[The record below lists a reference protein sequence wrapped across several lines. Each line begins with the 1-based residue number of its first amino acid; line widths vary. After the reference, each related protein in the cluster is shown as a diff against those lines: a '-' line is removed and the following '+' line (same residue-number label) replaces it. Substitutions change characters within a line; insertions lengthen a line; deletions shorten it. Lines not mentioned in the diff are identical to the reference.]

1 LFDFVTIALFL
12 KIQRIVIIFRNIQ
25 KTIAMLPFKR
35 ILLLLFFSSALLAQ
49 KPSLPRSTPEA
60 EGVSSAGIISFL
72 DAAAASPHE
81 FHSIMILRHGKVI
94 AEGWWNPYASDI
106 RHTMYSVSKSWTA
119 TAVGFAVS
127 EKKLSVE
134 DKVVSFFPNDLPD
147 SVTPFLASLR
157 VKDLLSMSVGQAP
170 DPTGPVVVTDN
181 WAKTFL
187 KTPILYQPGTQ
198 FLYNSAATYMLSAI
212 VQKVTGERVFD
223 YLKPRLFDPLGISG
237 IDWETSPQNVNSGGW
252 GLRLKTEDMAK
263 FGELFLQ
270 KGIWNGKQILPAAWV
285 EEASTM
291 KIMQEPNAPQIKKDT
306 NDWVQG
312 YCYQMWR
319 CRHNAFRADG
329 AFGQYII
336 VMPEKDAV
344 VAITSETADMQTEL
358 DLVWKYILPAIQDKK
373 LAADSKNQ
381 KTLKTRLAALAL
393 PAPAT
398 RANADMEAKISG
410 KKYGI
415 FSGRRSFESLTLNFT
430 NGVCHLTLDTDSADH
445 PLNFGNGKWEMGQT
459 TKLGPYLVAGAQHN
473 RVGLP
478 AYKVDGAYAWKDD
491 KTLELTLR
499 YVESPHLQT
508 MVLNFDG
515 DYVTID
521 DVNLMNRNTKRT
533 PVKAVLAGAVANPA
547 RLIVRG
553 DDMGFSHSGNEALIK
568 SCTEGIESSI
578 EVIAASPWFPEAVK
592 MLAQHPKVDV
602 GLHFAI
608 TSEWETIKWRPL
620 TDCPSIRN
628 ADGYYYPMLFKNKNY
643 PGQAVMDQNW
653 KLEDIEKELRA
664 QISLA
669 KKYIPNISH
678 ISGHMGVTGFNDDV
692 KAMVQR
698 VAKEYNL
705 VCYDIDAKNYGLSYA
720 RADLRNK
727 NEEQKADA
735 FIAMLGT
742 LEPGKSYLFVEH
754 PGMNDDE
761 LKAIYHIG
769 YENVAE
775 DRQGVTNL
783 FTSEKVREAVWRK
796 GVLLIGYNELSKK

>member
-1 LFDFVTIALFL
+1 MLLL
-12 KIQRIVIIFRNIQ
+12 KR
-25 KTIAMLPFKR
+25 
-35 ILLLLFFSSALLAQ
+35 LLLLLLIPVSLVAQ
-49 KPSLPRSTPEA
+49 KSSLPRSTPEA

-81 FHSIMILRHGKVI
+81 FHSIMILRHGKVV

-106 RHTMYSVSKSWTA
+106 KHTMYSVSKSWTA

-134 DKVVSFFPNDLPD
+134 DKVISFFPNDLPD

-157 VKDLLSMSVGQAP
+157 VKDLLTMSVGQAP
-170 DPTGPVVVTDN
+170 DPTGPVAVSDN
-181 WAKTFL
+181 WARTFL
-187 KTPILYQPGTQ
+187 KTPILYQPGTK

-212 VQKVTGERVFD
+212 VQKVTGEKIYD

-237 IDWETSPQNVNSGGW
+237 IDWETSPQGVNVGGW

-263 FGELFLQ
+263 LGQLFLQ
-270 KGIWNGKQILPAAWV
+270 KGSWNGKQVLPAAWV

-291 KIMQEPNAPQIKKDT
+291 KIMQEPDASQAKKDT

-319 CRHNAFRADG
+319 CRNNAYRGDG

-344 VAITSETADMQTEL
+344 VIITSETANMQGEL
-358 DLVWKYILPAIQDKK
+358 DLVWKYILPALEDKK
-373 LAADSKNQ
+373 LPTDSKNL
-381 KTLKTRLAALAL
+381 KTLKAKLAALAL
-393 PAPAT
+393 PAPPKT
-398 RANADMEAKISG
+398 ANAELEAKISG
-410 KKYGI
+410 KKYGFI
-415 FSGRRSFESLTLNFT
+415 SGARSWESLTLNFT
-430 NGVCHLTLDTDSADH
+430 NGVCHLTMNTDSAAH
-445 PLNFGNGKWEMGQT
+445 ELNFGNGKWEMGQT
-459 TKLGPYLVAGAQHN
+459 TKYGPYLVAMAQNN
-473 RVGLP
+473 RKGLP

-521 DVNLMNRNTKRT
+521 DINLMNKNTKRT
-533 PVKAVLAGAVANPA
+533 LRKAVVAGTVASPPQ
-547 RLIVRG
+547 LLVRG

-568 SCTEGIESSI
+568 SYTDGIETSI

-592 MLAQHPKVDV
+592 MLAQNPKVDV

-628 ADGYYYPMLFKNKNY
+628 ADGYFYPMLFKNKNY
-643 PGQAVMDQNW
+643 PGQSISEQNW
-653 KLEDIEKELRA
+653 KLEDVEKELRA
-664 QISLA
+664 QIALA
-669 KKYIPNISH
+669 KKYIPGLTH
-678 ISGHMGVTGFNDDV
+678 ISGHMGSTVINDEV
-692 KAMVQR
+692 KNMVRR
-698 VAKEYNL
+698 VAKENNL
-705 VCYDIDAKNYGLSYA
+705 ICYDIDGKDFGLSYA

-727 NEEQKADA
+727 NTEQRIDA
-735 FIAMLGT
+735 FVSMLGT

-754 PGMNDDE
+754 PGMDDDE

-783 FTSEKVREAVWRK
+783 FTSEKVREALWRK
-796 GVLLIGYNELSKK
+796 GVRLVGYRDLRRVN